1 MKCLIQFC
9 SHLAMEGVLTRHTH
23 LGLAVGNSD
32 LVILE
37 FVPRICG
44 QSQFSTLLLCDHINH
59 LGSLKYKFE
68 KRNTVTKTPQ

>member
-9 SHLAMEGVLTRHTH
+9 SHLAMEGVLIRHTH

-44 QSQFSTLLLCDHINH
+44 LESIQMTAKDRL
-59 LGSLKYKFE
+59 
-68 KRNTVTKTPQ
+68 T